1 MSAVSGPKPKQF
13 RTPVILQFILSPSP
27 LASVSQN
34 HNPILRFAILKVRKH
49 RVVPVW
55 YSSCAEM
62 LWMALHPDFL
72 GRACGEYSA
81 DHGRPQEGPLLP
93 CWLCPCVHVR
103 HFCSFPDRGGSEIM
117 EASYNST
124 LDFKQQSFNCL
135 GDLWDFIHKCVFF
148 LSRTF
153 ENVIYCHKMEIEC
166 KSFIIHM

>member
-1 MSAVSGPKPKQF
+1 MENIVQTMEGLKKGRYFPAGCAHVYMWG
-13 RTPVILQFILSPSP
+13 T
-27 LASVSQN
+27 
-34 HNPILRFAILKVRKH
+34 FALFQT
-49 RVVPVW
+49 
-55 YSSCAEM
+55 E
-62 LWMALHPDFL
+62 
-72 GRACGEYSA
+72 
-81 DHGRPQEGPLLP
+81 
-93 CWLCPCVHVR
+93 
-103 HFCSFPDRGGSEIM
+103 GGSEIM